1 MVEAEGGAVSS
12 LYPQCILTV
21 SSLYPSKERCL
32 RRRKVVAGG
41 GSDGGGW
48 QRRRVAEYDTVSS
61 LYPHCILTV
70 SLQREAVNGDDP
82 IFVILTR
89 NKFALKH
96 VSLMHMSNET
106 KTKAVLFQQY
116 IFGMVLKQ
124 KNAAQTIGKQVF
136 NSLNISGVRKC
147 KY

>member
-1 MVEAEGGAVSS
+1 MLPPWTQIPTYICCVNIP
-12 LYPQCILTV
+12 YQYTV
-21 SSLYPSKERCL
+21 VRICW
-32 RRRKVVAGG
+32 VQGG
-41 GSDGGGW
+41 GNFN
-48 QRRRVAEYDTVSS
+48 
-61 LYPHCILTV
+61 IK
-70 SLQREAVNGDDP
+70 NGDDP